1 MVMLVIEG
9 SSRVAVGSAKTSV
22 AVDDGW
28 ADGNGAPLDIGSS
41 AVQPGSKNMLANIH
55 VR

>member
-9 SSRVAVGSAKTSV
+9 DSRVAVGSARTSV
-22 AVDDGW
+22 AVDDAW
-28 ADGNGAPLDIGSS
+28 ADDNGASLEIGSS